1 MIKKKLR
8 YFEDYVIE
16 VSKQYLWRPIPRDFK
31 SYSRGKLD
39 MYVIANLRGDKAKSL
54 DAMTR
59 HNSFK
64 QADII
69 LDKILNTAKVL
80 YDLKKPKNKKEIH

>member
-1 MIKKKLR
+1 
-8 YFEDYVIE
+8 
-16 VSKQYLWRPIPRDFK
+16 
-31 SYSRGKLD
+31 
-39 MYVIANLRGDKAKSL
+39 MYVIANLRGDEAKSL

-69 LDKILNTAKVL
+69 LDKILKTAKVL
-80 YDLKKPKNKKEIH
+80 YDLKKPKIKRRYIDVRTRYKKTR

>member
-1 MIKKKLR
+1 
-8 YFEDYVIE
+8 
-16 VSKQYLWRPIPRDFK
+16 
-31 SYSRGKLD
+31 
-39 MYVIANLRGDKAKSL
+39 MYVIANLRGDEAKSL

-69 LDKILNTAKVL
+69 LDKILKTAKVL